1 VLKQRC
7 ASGTQTSFRPDS
19 LQRERTYT
27 CEPDEVVS
35 YAGSSHSG
43 QNRHLASPRYWGSFH
58 EFSSDG
64 SRPSDPSCASAP
76 PTTTKWALS
85 AHLLPHFARFRLSEI
100 TVEVDR
106 YKRAKAREGALSP
119 GVIDKTLT
127 RLAQILEDA
136 VEYGRLRAGLV
147 ASAGVKHGR
156 ELPAL
161 VLLSGRD
168 RRAAGAIRVAPHPRP
183 GRPLAEGSPLDIA

>member
-1 VLKQRC
+1 MW
-7 ASGTQTSFRPDS
+7 A
-19 LQRERTYT
+19 
-27 CEPDEVVS
+27 
-35 YAGSSHSG
+35 A
-43 QNRHLASPRYWGSFH
+43 
-58 EFSSDG
+58 
-64 SRPSDPSCASAP
+64 SDPSCASAP

-85 AHLLPHFARFRLSEI
+85 LHLLSHFARFRLSEI
-100 TVEVDR
+100 TVEEVDR

-119 GVIDKTLT
+119 GVINKTLT
-127 RLAQILEDA
+127 KLAQILEDA

-161 VLLSGRD
+161 MLLSGRD
-168 RRAAGAIRVAPHPRP
+168 RRPAGAIRVAPHPRP